1 MTDDDAGYVGSVPR
15 SREENRRLVEL
26 RPPAWEYM
34 VYAGALLEGVQ
45 ALDRQYRAPEARTTH
60 RQGEALSATE
70 ALPFVSRQMAALS
83 AIYSRIDGERLLDPR
98 AADAA
103 FGPPGES
110 GEVEAI
116 RALAAGPVAVY
127 EDMLKWAAEMREITV
142 PPEFEEVFS
151 LVAGMADRPTA
162 EMRAFIDR
170 LVMQIDSIPARL
182 QTGQPVEIT
191 ARLTLTGSPEL
202 TERYLA
208 AVARVEATLPR
219 PAAASRRQSGGLSWG
234 FIFRLRKGIGGG
246 RTVNLSKRGA
256 SVSQRVG
263 PLTLNS
269 RGGGRIRIARGLSFR
284 FGKRR

>member
-1 MTDDDAGYVGSVPR
+1 M
-15 SREENRRLVEL
+15 
-26 RPPAWEYM
+26 
-34 VYAGALLEGVQ
+34 EG
-45 ALDRQYRAPEARTTH
+45 
-60 RQGEALSATE
+60 
-70 ALPFVSRQMAALS
+70 
-83 AIYSRIDGERLLDPR
+83 
-98 AADAA
+98 
-103 FGPPGES
+103 
-110 GEVEAI
+110 I

-127 EDMLKWAAEMREITV
+127 EDMLKWAAEMRGITV

-170 LVMQIDSIPARL
+170 LVMQIDSLPARL

-208 AVARVEATLPR
+208 ALARVEATLPR

-234 FIFRLRKGIGGG
+234 FIFRLRNGIGGG

-263 PLTLNS
+263 RLTLNS